1 MSALESAIPEH
12 LARERTCPMA
22 MKEEWQPP
30 YPSYSARFEPSRNDL
45 TMLILGVQA
54 PAESASAGGTTA
66 GRPAVGPA
74 SAGSASGNGATRD
87 AFHKHSTAFLEAI
100 DGAEAVAFRDQSEF
114 VDATGA
120 LNRMVIC
127 YLDGWAD
134 GSADRIRRRWLD
146 GSESRP
152 DWGFF
157 VEEIRPSLDR
167 VETLYSSAHVQGVGH
182 LADSLSGEIREHGY
196 WGSARDRMPGA
207 QRDRL
212 DPKPGV
218 TDVVAGGIVVHEVEN
233 LCLIRSGQDWS
244 ETSGEERA
252 MYLDEVEPTL
262 RAGMDYLTTEGTE
275 IGCIA
280 NRYARALDDSGRMID
295 QSFGLSWW
303 RSMAELDAW
312 AKDHSTHKAI
322 FGVAMR
328 YLGEH
333 GGSGHLKLTHEVF
346 VVEGARG
353 RFEYRNCHPGTGLL
367 AAGRVPSSATAG
379 VSGSGADG

>member
-1 MSALESAIPEH
+1 MTALESAIPEH
-12 LARERTCPMA
+12 LRRERTCPMA
-22 MKEEWQPP
+22 MKETWQPP
-30 YPSYSARFEPSRNDL
+30 YPSYSARFDPTRTDL
-45 TMLILGVQA
+45 TMLILGVQE
-54 PAESASAGGTTA
+54 PAETASRSGTTRA
-66 GRPAVGPA
+66 
-74 SAGSASGNGATRD
+74 
-87 AFHKHSTAFLEAI
+87 AFQEHCTAFLERI
-100 DGAEAVAFRDQSEF
+100 DGSGAVAFRDQSEF
-114 VDATGA
+114 VDEAGA
-120 LNRMVIC
+120 LNRMVVC

-134 GSADRIRRRWLD
+134 GCADRLRLRWME

-167 VETLYSSAHVQGVGH
+167 VETLYSSDHVQGVGH

-207 QRDRL
+207 QQDRL
-212 DPKPGV
+212 DPERGV
-218 TDVVAGGIVVHEVEN
+218 TDVVSGNLVVHEVEN

-244 ETSGEERA
+244 ETDGEERA

-262 RAGMDYLTTEGTE
+262 RAGMDYLTNEGTE

-280 NRYARALDDSGRMID
+280 NRYARVLDDSGQEVD
-295 QSFGLSWW
+295 QSCGLSWW

-312 AKDHSTHKAI
+312 AKDHPTHKAI

-346 VVEGARG
+346 VVERARG

-367 AAGRVPSSATAG
+367 AAGRVAALG
-379 VSGSGADG
+379 DV

>member
-1 MSALESAIPEH
+1 MVALESAIPEH

-22 MKEEWQPP
+22 MKETWQPP
-30 YPSYSARFEPSRNDL
+30 YPSYSARFDPSRIDL
-45 TMLILGVQA
+45 TMFVLGVQA
-54 PAESASAGGTTA
+54 PADSAA
-66 GRPAVGPA
+66 
-74 SAGSASGNGATRD
+74 ASGATARK
-87 AFHKHSTAFLEAI
+87 ASGGHSAREAIQEHCTAFLETT
-100 DGAEAVAFRDQSEF
+100 DRTEAVAFRDQSEF
-114 VDATGA
+114 VDAAGA

-127 YLDGWAD
+127 YLDVGSD
-134 GSADRIRRRWLD
+134 GSADRLRRRWLE
-146 GSESRP
+146 GSGSRP
-152 DWGFF
+152 DWGFY

-167 VETLYSSAHVQGVGH
+167 VETLYSSDHVQGVGH

-196 WGSARDRMPGA
+196 CGSARDRMPGA
-207 QRDRL
+207 QQDRL
-212 DPKPGV
+212 DPEPGV
-218 TDVVAGGIVVHEVEN
+218 TDVVSGSLVVHEVEN

-262 RAGMDYLTTEGTE
+262 RVGMDYLTVDGAE

-280 NRYARALDDSGRMID
+280 NRYARVLDESGRAID

-312 AKDHSTHKAI
+312 AKDHPTHKAI

-346 VVEGARG
+346 VVERARG

-367 AAGRVPSSATAG
+367 AAGRVPSSGAAG
-379 VSGSGADG
+379 G